1 MVSFAHLSREERIG
15 LGIAAAAH
23 VALVAALVLQVR
35 DDPTPL
41 PIPERMDVSLASEVS
56 LESTAPDAAAEP
68 QAAVA
73 PVLAPEPAPAPV
85 PTAEPAPAPRQ
96 TREEPRPQPQ
106 PTRAATRPTPTPS
119 ARPTAEPRQ
128 RPEPKPTTAR
138 PAGGSRIGADF
149 LKGVGAGEGDDRG
162 TPAKRAGPAEMAS
175 IQAAMARQIKPHWS
189 APQGVDAEKLVTYL
203 SWDLNADGSLKGR
216 PRVERQTGITDSNRP
231 QAQLHAER
239 AVRAVQLAAPFD
251 LPEEYYDVWKSPRNV
266 KFDRNL

>member
-1 MVSFAHLSREERIG
+1 MASFASLSREERLG
-15 LGIAAAAH
+15 LGIAAVAH
-23 VALVAALVLQVR
+23 VALVAALVWQVR

-73 PVLAPEPAPAPV
+73 PVLAPEPAPEPV
-85 PTAEPAPAPRQ
+85 PTAAPEPAPTQA
-96 TREEPRPQPQ
+96 REEPRPRPQ
-106 PTRAATRPTPTPS
+106 PTRAAARPTPTPS
-119 ARPTAEPRQ
+119 ARPSAQPSRAA
-128 RPEPKPTTAR
+128 EPKPAATR
-138 PAGGSRIGADF
+138 PAGGSRIGANF
-149 LKGVGAGEGDDRG
+149 LEGVGAAEGDQG

-175 IQAAMARQIKPHWS
+175 IQAAMARQIKPKWS

-203 SWDLNADGSLKGR
+203 SWDLNPDGSLKGR

-239 AVRAVQLAAPFD
+239 AIRAVQLAAPFD
-251 LPEEYYDVWKSPRNV
+251 LPEEYYDIWKSPRNV